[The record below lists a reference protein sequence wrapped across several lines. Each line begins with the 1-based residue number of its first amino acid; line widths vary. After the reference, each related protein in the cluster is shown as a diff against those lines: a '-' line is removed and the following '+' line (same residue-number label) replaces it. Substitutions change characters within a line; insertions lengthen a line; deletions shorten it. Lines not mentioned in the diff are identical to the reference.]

1 MAEEAA
7 RQPAL
12 STLHE
17 IPTHPAHALPD
28 DGASEVTD
36 MGYAKFEPIR
46 REPTVED
53 VVNLPF
59 RTLSNNANM
68 DEYTQET
75 ISGQMLREVRS
86 NATGLIERYELVTFK
101 IDDPANPKNWT
112 KAYKWWCTMVVA
124 MTCFVVAFNSAVI
137 TADLEGVSEEFHVS
151 EEVSLLTISKLKCA
165 KLACD
170 IY

>member
-1 MAEEAA
+1 MAEEAS

-12 STLHE
+12 PTLHE
-17 IPTHPAHALPD
+17 IPTDPTNTMPES
-28 DGASEVTD
+28 ASESTD
-36 MGYAKFEPIR
+36 MGSTKFEPMR

-59 RTLSNNANM
+59 RTLSNDANM

-75 ISGQMLREVRS
+75 IIGQMLREIRS
-86 NATGLIERYELVTFK
+86 NATGHIERYELVTFK
-101 IDDPANPKNWT
+101 IDDPHNPKNWS

-137 TADLEGVSEEFHVS
+137 TADLEGVSGEFHVT
-151 EEVSLLTISKLKCA
+151 EEVSLLTIS
-165 KLACD
+165 
-170 IY
+170 